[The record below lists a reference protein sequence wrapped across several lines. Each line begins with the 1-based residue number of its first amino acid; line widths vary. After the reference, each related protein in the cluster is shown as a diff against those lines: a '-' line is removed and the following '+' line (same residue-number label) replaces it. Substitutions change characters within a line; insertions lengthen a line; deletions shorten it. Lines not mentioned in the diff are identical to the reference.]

1 MRHLFR
7 GEPDM
12 VIRAAPWL
20 ILFGILV
27 ALVSTQLV
35 FAPVIIALFAIGLGA
50 SGRTFE
56 QWRTER
62 GLWMLAVLFLLMN
75 CGFYVLIT
83 VGQLNDILGAARAF
97 DLMLFIDFT
106 IGTTLLVAQIK
117 FLKYVGRENWKI
129 SREKDVI

>member
-7 GEPDM
+7 GEPEM

-20 ILFGILV
+20 ISFGILV
-27 ALVSTQLV
+27 ALVSTRMV
-35 FAPVIIALFAIGLGA
+35 FAPVITALFAISLGA

-56 QWRTER
+56 QWRTDR
-62 GLWMLAVLFLLMN
+62 GLWMLAGLFFLMN

-83 VGQLNDILGAARAF
+83 VGQLSDILGAARAF
-97 DLMLFIDFT
+97 DLVLFIDFT

-129 SREKDVI
+129 SREKDVV